1 MKKVL
6 SVILVMCLLF
16 SLTAVSVFADDT
28 THEKLF
34 LEKFLEQYKNTY
46 GYNEY
51 MCRDYYKE
59 VYYHYNEDENLEWV
73 LVWCAYIDSPSFNYA
88 VFGDRVY
95 LGGYSYPL
103 ATGYG
108 LFDVEQDKFFDV
120 CDIEDISAY
129 SGFEEILYERIAVY
143 PVGDANMDRDL
154 DILDATFIQR
164 ALVQLSNF
172 DIQDDFT
179 ASGYHSLRGDLSY
192 LSDFNRDGERTI
204 LDATAIQMKLAKAEN
219 TATTE

>member
-16 SLTAVSVFADDT
+16 SLTAVSVFAEST
-28 THEKLF
+28 THEKVF
-34 LEKFLEQYKNTY
+34 LEKFLEQYKN
-46 GYNEY
+46 GYMFDEY
-51 MCRDYYKE
+51 MYRENYEE
-59 VYYHYNEDENLEWV
+59 VYYHYNEDEEIDWA
-73 LVWCAYIDSPSFNYA
+73 LVRFAYIESPSFNYA
-88 VFGDRVY
+88 AFGDYVY
-95 LGGYSYPL
+95 LGSYYYPL
-103 ATGYG
+103 STMYG

-143 PVGDANMDRDL
+143 PIGDANMDRDL

-179 ASGYHSLRGDLSY
+179 ASGYHSLRGELSY

-204 LDATAIQMKLAKAEN
+204 LDATAIQMKLAKAES
-219 TATTE
+219 